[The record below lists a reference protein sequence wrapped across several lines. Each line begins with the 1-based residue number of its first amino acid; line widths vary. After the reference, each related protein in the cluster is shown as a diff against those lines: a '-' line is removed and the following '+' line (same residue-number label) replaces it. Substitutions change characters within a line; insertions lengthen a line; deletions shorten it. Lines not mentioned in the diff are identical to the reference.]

1 MKTITQ
7 RSLRAPR
14 FPRSVSLSAT
24 KSESRVAGLRRLQGG
39 APPLLPLR
47 HEVGERVGVRSRHL
61 SLFLGTPGQGRG
73 GGFTILELLVVIA
86 IMGILAAVGL
96 PAIRGMSKS
105 NAMAAADRQLLDDLA
120 YARQLALSD
129 HTTVYMVFVPS
140 NIVNTAIYRN
150 VTNNDPVAAANLAL
164 YRGQFTSYAMMSLR
178 SVGDQPGQSNPR
190 YLTDW
195 RSLPN
200 SVFIPQQKYGA
211 YNTNDPDTVRS
222 FAFTQDPANAG
233 AYPATDLITVQGS
246 LNLTAFP
253 FPFVTNT
260 AVQAHLPY
268 IGFDYQGRL
277 VSQKDEYIPLAH
289 GSVLVQQNPDGS
301 LASVPADA
309 EELPAG
315 NTLYSPTYPN
325 NAYNQVHISWLT
337 GRARVEIPHIQ

>member
-1 MKTITQ
+1 MKTKARTM
-7 RSLRAPR
+7 
-14 FPRSVSLSAT
+14 V
-24 KSESRVAGLRRLQGG
+24 V
-39 APPLLPLR
+39 
-47 HEVGERVGVRSRHL
+47 
-61 SLFLGTPGQGRG
+61 GQGRSG
-73 GGFTILELLVVIA
+73 AFTILELLVVIA

-129 HTTVYMVFVPS
+129 HTTVYMVFVPT

-150 VTNNDPVAAANLAL
+150 MTNDPVGAANLAL
-164 YRGQFTSYAMMSLR
+164 YRGQFTTYAMMSLR

-200 SVFIPQQKYGA
+200 SVFVPPQKYGA
-211 YNTNDPDTVRS
+211 YNTNDPDTLRS

-289 GSVLVQQNPDGS
+289 GSVLIQLNPDGS

-309 EELPAG
+309 EELPPG
-315 NTLYSPTYPN
+315 NTIYAGTN
-325 NAYNQVHISWLT
+325 NSYNQVHINWLT
-337 GRARVEIPHIQ
+337 GRARVEIPPLQ

>member
-1 MKTITQ
+1 
-7 RSLRAPR
+7 
-14 FPRSVSLSAT
+14 
-24 KSESRVAGLRRLQGG
+24 
-39 APPLLPLR
+39 
-47 HEVGERVGVRSRHL
+47 
-61 SLFLGTPGQGRG
+61 
-73 GGFTILELLVVIA
+73 LLVVIA
-86 IMGILAAVGL
+86 IMGILAAIGL

-150 VTNNDPVAAANLAL
+150 VTNNDPVAAANLTL

-200 SVFIPQQKYGA
+200 TVFIPPQKYGP
-211 YNTNDPDTVRS
+211 YNTNDQDYRRA
-222 FAFTQDPANAG
+222 FAFTFDPTNSG
-233 AYPATDLITVQGS
+233 AYPATDLSTVQGS
-246 LNLTAFP
+246 LGQSAFP
-253 FPFVTNT
+253 FPFVTNN
-260 AVQAHLPY
+260 AVFAHLPY

-289 GSVLVQQNPDGS
+289 GSVLIQQNPDGS

-315 NTLYSPTYPN
+315 NTLYSPTYTN
-325 NAYNQVHISWLT
+325 NAYNQVHINWLT
-337 GRARVEIPHIQ
+337 GRARVEIPPLQ